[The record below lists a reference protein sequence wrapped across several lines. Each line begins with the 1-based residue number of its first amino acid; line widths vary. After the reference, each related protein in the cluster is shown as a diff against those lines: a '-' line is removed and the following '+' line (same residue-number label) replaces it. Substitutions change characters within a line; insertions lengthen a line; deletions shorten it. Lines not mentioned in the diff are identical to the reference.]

1 MIPEKYRPSN
11 IVVGSIGVV
20 TNLDTAVFC
29 TVYIYADGIIVYTAN
44 TTAKYINVSAT
55 YPLK

>member
-1 MIPEKYRPSN
+1 M
-11 IVVGSIGVV
+11 VVGSIGVV
-20 TNLDTAVFC
+20 TNLDTAGFG
-29 TVYIYADGIIVYTAN
+29 TVYIYADGRIVYTAN